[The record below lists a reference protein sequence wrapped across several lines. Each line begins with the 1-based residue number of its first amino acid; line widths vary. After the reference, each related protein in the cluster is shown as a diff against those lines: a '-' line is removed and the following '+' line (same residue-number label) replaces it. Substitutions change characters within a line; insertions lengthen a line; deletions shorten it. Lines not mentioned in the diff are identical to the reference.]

1 MTPPTC
7 APARSY
13 TSKFPAR
20 ARWPEALPLLTGLP
34 QLHIPWNKE
43 APVRAKK
50 TKTPARSIRYLLYA
64 DRRLRKISLRRISA
78 RLTRANRTP
87 KPARA
92 KNAARSK
99 VILGSPWAMG
109 TAAATMC
116 VITAAVLLAS
126 RESSPAAE
134 FTPADVQLEPASP
147 AAPGLPN
154 QPARTRLD
162 TKTPAAPDTRRPVT
176 PPVVKSTT
184 TLFPAPAVES
194 ESTGRG
200 AITITGCLERD
211 GQRYWLK
218 DTTGADVQASRSWK
232 SGFMK
237 KRSPRF
243 EVVDATKTLKLTNHV
258 GARVATTGTLSDRE
272 MQARSLRR
280 LAASCS

>member
-1 MTPPTC
+1 M
-7 APARSY
+7 
-13 TSKFPAR
+13 
-20 ARWPEALPLLTGLP
+20 
-34 QLHIPWNKE
+34 
-43 APVRAKK
+43 RAKK
-50 TKTPARSIRYLLYA
+50 TKTPARSIRYMLYA

-87 KPARA
+87 KARA
-92 KNAARSK
+92 KNAPRSG
-99 VILGSPWAMG
+99 ILLGSPWAMG

-126 RESSPAAE
+126 RESAPGAD
-134 FTPADVQLEPASP
+134 FTRADVELEPVS
-147 AAPGLPN
+147 APLVQN

-162 TKTPAAPDTRRPVT
+162 TKQPAAPDTRRPVT
-176 PPVVKSTT
+176 PPIVKSTK
-184 TLFPAPAVES
+184 TLFPSPAVEA

-237 KRSPRF
+237 KSSPRF
-243 EVVDATKTLKLTNHV
+243 EVVDSTKTLKLTNHV
-258 GARVATTGTLSDRE
+258 GARVATTGTLSNRE

-280 LAASCS
+280 IAASCS